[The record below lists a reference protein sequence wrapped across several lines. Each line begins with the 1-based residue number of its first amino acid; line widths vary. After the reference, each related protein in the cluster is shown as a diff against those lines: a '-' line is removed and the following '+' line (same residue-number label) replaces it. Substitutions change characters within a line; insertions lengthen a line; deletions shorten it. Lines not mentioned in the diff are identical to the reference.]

1 MARSVGIDFGSH
13 SVKVLGLETH
23 GKRFR
28 ITRFFDR
35 PLPRTPEEGTA
46 PQLVAKMFKEGKLP
60 RDLVVMGF
68 DAYASII
75 REMTVPFKN
84 PDQIRKIIKYESEGQ
99 LFSFGIDEVVVDFVK
114 VRETLDSS
122 DLIVIA
128 VVKELLAEKLKVVE
142 DAYVDPISVDLD
154 LLGHFNS
161 LSITPYVD
169 EYPTFALVDVG
180 YKSSNILVIEKKN
193 PILLRGI
200 RVGMASIVNA
210 IQQETSLSLPAAEA
224 KVFERLPEVAG
235 TLEPDLPAG
244 DLEDMDDMMVV
255 LPDDEE
261 LPERSDLDRDR
272 QEFEDELLTEKIGA
286 VRDKLVRELKRSL
299 ASLNTA
305 EPISLILL
313 TGGGSRIP
321 GIEVTIEESL
331 GISTKPY
338 DILDH
343 VEHPFSEEERP
354 RVEPFISAS
363 LGLALKPLGRDA
375 SRTEFRR
382 EELVFRKRFEQIKVP
397 LVMCLVLLLGFLG
410 LVLFRFRSEFKLR
423 RQEYDQL
430 TWQMVHTMAVFLE
443 EPSFQRFFDPR
454 RKDDAGNPIIDQDRI
469 PGPRLRRHRKL
480 RSMMRTVRE
489 GLDRDMGRISE
500 SEVHHCAL
508 DTWNEVFKRIRLAQ
522 KKLGYDDPEAAITP
536 IIPSIRFDQNGAT
549 CNIIVRDYNETKQLE
564 EAFAESKMLEMKE
577 ERLDKPAKGVEG
589 PNPRILT
596 QQRFEFR
603 AESVDE

>member
-13 SVKVLGLETH
+13 SVKILGLETH

-35 PLPRTPEEGTA
+35 PLPRAPEEGTA
-46 PQLVAKMFKEGKLP
+46 PQLVAKTFKEGKLP

-75 REMTVPFKN
+75 REMSVPFKN

-154 LLGHFNS
+154 LLGHYNS

-169 EYPTFALVDVG
+169 EHATFALIDVG
-180 YKSSNILVIEKKN
+180 YKSSNILVIENKN

-210 IQQETSLSLPAAEA
+210 IQQETSLSLPAAET
-224 KVFERLPEVAG
+224 KVLERLPEVAG
-235 TLEPDLPAG
+235 TLEPDMPDD
-244 DLEDMDDMMVV
+244 DLEDMMVV

-272 QEFEDELLTEKIGA
+272 QDLEDELLAEKIAA
-286 VRDKLVRELKRSL
+286 VRAKLVRELKRSL
-299 ASLNTA
+299 ASLSPK
-305 EPISLILL
+305 EPISLFLL

-321 GIEVTIEESL
+321 GIQETIEESL
-331 GISTKPY
+331 GIPTKPF

-354 RVEPFISAS
+354 HVEPFVSAA

-382 EELVFRKRFEQIKVP
+382 EELVFQKRFEQIKVP

-410 LVLFRFRSEFKLR
+410 LVLYRFRSEYKLR
-423 RQEYDQL
+423 GQEYDQL
-430 TWQMVHTMAVFLE
+430 TWQLVHTMAVFLE
-443 EPSFQRFFDPR
+443 EPSFQKFFHPR
-454 RKDDAGNPIIDQDRI
+454 LKDKAGNPIIDQNRI
-469 PGPRLRRHRKL
+469 PGPRLHRHRKL
-480 RSMMRTVRE
+480 RSMLRTVRE
-489 GLDRDMGRISE
+489 DLDREMGKISE

-508 DTWNEVFKRIRLAQ
+508 DTWNEVFKRIRQAQ
-522 KKLGYDDPEAAITP
+522 QKLGYEDPEAAITP

-577 ERLDKPAKGVEG
+577 ERTDEPAKGVEG
-589 PNPRILT
+589 PNPRVLT
-596 QQRFEFR
+596 QQRFEFKPGS
-603 AESVDE
+603 EGE